1 MAITEQT
8 PYNSYTGNGTTT
20 DFTYT
25 FRVFASTDMAV
36 YLDDVLQVSGYTV
49 GNVGSDSGT
58 VAFAVAPAN
67 GVIVLLKRVVPYN
80 RLVDYQTGGDL
91 LANTLDSDI
100 DRVVAQTQQLHQMA
114 KDSVRALVPG
124 GNYDADARRITNM
137 ADPVDAQDAMTYA
150 SALASVTSCAT
161 DAATATTQA
170 GIATTK
176 AGEAAGW
183 AAAAAAS
190 AAIVTDGDKG
200 DITVSASGATW
211 TIDNNVVTPA
221 KMSRTGTAGQVLTS
235 GGANAD
241 PSYQTMPGVPPGSV
255 IWFAANAAPTGYLK
269 ANGAAISR
277 STYDALFAA
286 IGVTYG
292 VGDGSTTFNLP
303 DLRGEFIRGWDD
315 SRGVDSGRAFGSAQ
329 ADEFKSHSHTLLDYG
344 AFGSI
349 AITGQDV
356 GLLSGY
362 PPPGTT
368 ATGGTETRPRNV
380 ALLACIKY

>member
-58 VAFAVAPAN
+58 VAFAAAPGN
-67 GVIVLLKRVVPYN
+67 GVIVLLKRVIPYD

-91 LANTLDSDI
+91 LANTIDGDI
-100 DRVVAQTQQLHQMA
+100 DRVVAQIQQLQQMA
-114 KDSVRALVPG
+114 ADSVRATVPG
-124 GNYDADARRITNM
+124 GNYDANARRITNM

-161 DAATATTQA
+161 DATTATTQAGIATTQA

-190 AAIVTDGDKG
+190 AAIVADGDKG
-200 DITVSASGATW
+200 DIVVSGSGLSWAVKGTFHKSDTTSVAFTKTAAGAISIKAGTRIVVADTLVSIATD
-211 TIDNNVVTPA
+211 TAVVMPTL
-221 KMSRTGTAGQVLTS
+221 TAGT
-235 GGANAD
+235 D
-241 PSYQTMPGVPPGSV
+241 
-255 IWFAANAAPTGYLK
+255 
-269 ANGAAISR
+269 
-277 STYDALFAA
+277 
-286 IGVTYG
+286 
-292 VGDGSTTFNLP
+292 
-303 DLRGEFIRGWDD
+303 
-315 SRGVDSGRAFGSAQ
+315 
-329 ADEFKSHSHTLLDYG
+329 
-344 AFGSI
+344 
-349 AITGQDV
+349 
-356 GLLSGY
+356 
-362 PPPGTT
+362 
-368 ATGGTETRPRNV
+368 
-380 ALLACIKY
+380 